1 MKIILKL
8 RNILTNLKGI
18 IKTVNNNLAAN
29 NNNKEIY
36 WCLLEIQ
43 NELDKLKQDIIKD
56 RTENAEDYAELEE
69 LRINSLAEMY
79 KNNHNNWTGD

>member
-43 NELDKLKQDIIKD
+43 NELDKLKQDIINSVFQKNAKQKYGD
-56 RTENAEDYAELEE
+56 LVENILNRK
-69 LRINSLAEMY
+69 RIE
-79 KNNHNNWTGD
+79 KQKT